1 MPDPYVATRQDLKLE
16 ILARVTAGATLR
28 GLSEEAGMPSPGTVR
43 DWRRDDPWFAGALA
57 EALRVGAWRR
67 RWRYDPVRGEAFLAR
82 YRTGARMADIL
93 RDPAMPSRAVLD
105 HWRRTEV
112 GFGEAVEMARR
123 ALEAHRLRGLRQA
136 RTPQAWDARAA
147 DRVLFRVGQ
156 GEPLRTLHL
165 ADPTL
170 PRPGV
175 VARWRRERPD
185 FDHAMRVNLKAG
197 RRKQRTSR
205 RRCAVAADAVLDG
218 IAAGASL
225 NSLGGAAGLPSRE
238 TLSRW
243 VREQP
248 DFAAGVA
255 AACDLRE
262 DWYRDAMAEVL
273 VRRPG
278 MTAREMRAALAPWS
292 RQLARLKHRPGR
304 RAGRTDR
311 AVSRRP
317 GPSGQSN
324 G

>member
-1 MPDPYVATRQDLKLE
+1 MADPYVATRQALKLE

-28 GLSEEAGMPSPGTVR
+28 GLGGEAGMPSAATVLN
-43 DWRRDDPWFAGALA
+43 WRRVDPWFADALA

-82 YRTGARMADIL
+82 YRAGERIDVIL
-93 RDPAMPSRAVLD
+93 RDPEMPSRPVLD
-105 HWRRTEV
+105 CWRRTDL

-123 ALEAHRLRGLRQA
+123 ALEPHRLRGLRAA
-136 RTPQAWDARAA
+136 RTPQPWDARAA

-156 GEPLRTLHL
+156 GEPLKTLHL

-185 FDHAMRVNLKAG
+185 FDWEMRVNLKAG
-197 RRKQRTSR
+197 RRKRRTSR
-205 RRCAVAADAVLDG
+205 RRCAAAADVVLDR

-225 NSLGGAAGLPSRE
+225 NSLGALADMPSRE

-243 VREQP
+243 IREQP
-248 DFAAGVA
+248 DFAAQVA
-255 AACDLRE
+255 AACRLRD

-273 VRRPG
+273 VQRPG
-278 MTAREMRAALAPWS
+278 MTAREMRAALAPWA
-292 RQLARLKHRPGR
+292 RQLARLQHRPGR
-304 RAGRTDR
+304 R